1 MITGEIKINET
12 LTLVR
17 WEATNEGPDDI
28 QPKMTRYSVNVYGI
42 DNGHTPFVD
51 EFDIVHWPEHGYE
64 LLISTIFGRI
74 RHRRADGLTRRP
86 PVE

>member
-1 MITGEIKINET
+1 MITGEIKINDT
-12 LTLVR
+12 LTLLR

-28 QPKMTRYSVNVYGI
+28 YPMMRRYEVKVRGI
-42 DNGHTPFVD
+42 DHHHNTFIDSFHV
-51 EFDIVHWPEHGYE
+51 VHMEEHGYE

-86 PVE
+86 PVQ